1 MLAGPS
7 AIPVTTPLA
16 STVALAV
23 LLLLHTPPEVTLAR
37 VVTAPIQTDDAPVI
51 AGTEPTVILV
61 VVKQPVPEVK
71 VMVATPALTQFR
83 TPEPEID
90 ATDALLL
97 LQDTPDALLVS
108 VALDPTHTNDGPPI
122 PGGVGLTVNRIVR
135 AQPVPRV

>member
-7 AIPVTTPLA
+7 AIPVTTPFA

-23 LLLLHTPPEVTLAR
+23 LLLLHMPPEVTLAR

-71 VMVATPALTQFR
+71 VMVAAPALTPFR

-97 LQDTPDALLVS
+97 LQDTPDALFVS
-108 VALDPTHTNDGPPI
+108 VAIEPTHTNDGPLI
-122 PGGVGLTVNRIVR
+122 AGGVGLTVNRIVR